1 MKHKKKVI
9 AIISIILAAITVAG
23 TTLGIVLTQK
33 KTNDTLESGPLSS
46 NHDELFVKELLGRKV
61 EDVIGDPELEG
72 HLVNTTENYV
82 MLESDAFDFAKQID
96 VGDGYSYL
104 YFVEDTHEIYMI
116 VHNYVEYTNDK
127 DSKAEVEEAVANIEG
142 KITSLLGN
150 ATQPFM
156 LMNTSGEFEDYSD
169 LTLDQMIEKVMEG
182 NTVMYTLFE
191 SNGVDYEMNIMFSDD
206 TIYTTVWVA
215 ECVEY
220 GEEATE

>member
-1 MKHKKKVI
+1 MKRKKKVI
-9 AIISIILAAITVAG
+9 TIISIILAAITVAG

-33 KTNDTLESGPLSS
+33 KTNDTPESGPLSS
-46 NHDELFVKELLGRKV
+46 THDEFFVKELFGRKV

-82 MLESDAFDFAKQID
+82 MLESEAFDFAKQID

-142 KITSLLGN
+142 KMSSLLGN

-191 SNGVDYEMNIMFSDD
+191 SNGMDYEMNIMFSDD

-220 GEEATE
+220 GEEAAQ

>member
-1 MKHKKKVI
+1 MKHNKKVI
-9 AIISIILAAITVAG
+9 TIISIILAAITVVGA
-23 TTLGIVLTQK
+23 TFGIVFTQK
-33 KTNDTLESGPLSS
+33 KTNDTPESGPLSS
-46 NHDELFVKELLGRKV
+46 THDELFVKELFGRKV

-82 MLESDAFDFAKQID
+82 MLESEAFDFAKQID

>member
-1 MKHKKKVI
+1 MKRKKKVI
-9 AIISIILAAITVAG
+9 AIVAIVLAVLTVAG
-23 TTLGIVLTQK
+23 TVAGIVFTQK
-33 KTNDTLESGPLSS
+33 KTNNEPAGEGLSS
-46 NHDELFVKELLGRKV
+46 THDELFVKEIFGRKV
-61 EDVIGDPELEG
+61 EDIVDDPELKD

-82 MLESDAFDFAKQID
+82 MLDSDAFDFAKQID

-104 YFVEDTHEIYMI
+104 YFVEDSHEVYMI

-142 KITSLLGN
+142 KMSSVLGN

>member
-1 MKHKKKVI
+1 MKRKKKVI
-9 AIISIILAAITVAG
+9 AIVAIALAVLTVAG
-23 TTLGIVLTQK
+23 TVAGIVFTQK
-33 KTNDTLESGPLSS
+33 KTNNEPAGEGLSS
-46 NHDELFVKELLGRKV
+46 THDELFVKEIFGKKV
-61 EDVIGDPELEG
+61 EDIVDDPELKD

-82 MLESDAFDFAKQID
+82 MLDSDAFDFAKQID

-104 YFVEDTHEIYMI
+104 YFVEDSHEVYMI
-116 VHNYVEYTNDK
+116 VHNYVEYTNGK
-127 DSKAEVEEAVANIEG
+127 DGKAEVEEAVANIEG
-142 KITSLLGN
+142 KMSSVLGN

-220 GEEATE
+220 GEEAAQ

>member
-23 TTLGIVLTQK
+23 ATLGIVLTQK
-33 KTNDTLESGPLSS
+33 KTNDTPEDGPLSS
-46 NHDELFVKELLGRKV
+46 THDELFVKELFGRKV

-82 MLESDAFDFAKQID
+82 MLESEAFDFAKQID

-142 KITSLLGN
+142 KITALLGN
-150 ATQPFM
+150 ATQSFM

>member
-1 MKHKKKVI
+1 MKNKKKVTAII
-9 AIISIILAAITVAG
+9 AIVLAFLTVAG
-23 TTLGIVLTQK
+23 TVAGIVFTQK
-33 KTNDTLESGPLSS
+33 KTNNEPDGKGLSS
-46 NHDELFVKELLGRKV
+46 THDELFVKELFGKKV
-61 EDVIGDPELEG
+61 EDILGDPELEE

-82 MLESDAFDFAKQID
+82 MLDSDAFDFANQID

-104 YFVEDTHEIYMI
+104 YFVEDTHEVYMI

-142 KITSLLGN
+142 KITALLGN

-206 TIYTTVWVA
+206 TIYTTVWIA

-220 GEEATE
+220 GEDVVE

>member
-1 MKHKKKVI
+1 MKKKKFI
-9 AIISIILAAITVAG
+9 AIIAATLAVLTFAG
-23 TTLGIVLTQK
+23 ATLGIVLTQK
-33 KTNDTLESGPLSS
+33 KTNDTPESGPLSS

-61 EDVIGDPELEG
+61 DDVIGDPELEG
-72 HLVNTTENYV
+72 YLVNTTENYV
-82 MLESDAFDFAKQID
+82 MLESEAFDFAKQID